1 MLERFLFPPE
11 LQWMPVSKL
20 SGGEQRRLQLLRVLM
35 GAPNVLILDE
45 PTNDLDIPTLSV
57 LEDYL
62 DHFAGAVLVVS
73 HDRYFLDRI
82 SDKIFAFMGQGEL
95 QQFIG
100 GYSAYAEAVSKNKKQ
115 EVLTTEKTKTPSTTK
130 TKAEPKN
137 SATRKLTYSER
148 LELASLEK
156 EINTGEKQL
165 QILAQEMNNC
175 GNDFV
180 KLGEI
185 TKNQQELQAKLDKNM
200 DRWAML
206 SEIAENEEK

>member
-1 MLERFLFPPE
+1 
-11 LQWMPVSKL
+11 
-20 SGGEQRRLQLLRVLM
+20 
-35 GAPNVLILDE
+35 
-45 PTNDLDIPTLSV
+45 V

-115 EVLTTEKTKTPSTTK
+115 EVLTTEKAKTPSTTK
-130 TKAEPKN
+130 TKAETKN

-206 SEIAENEEK
+206 SEIAENEGK